1 MKHMTRS
8 YPPENAMLRPHKES
22 TLEKKQR
29 QRQDHN
35 PPLELAVGGKGEML
49 NKKANER
56 MRRKEALSKAMNKY
70 HDPDIVG

>member
-22 TLEKKQR
+22 TLEKQQKK
-29 QRQDHN
+29 RQDHN
-35 PPLELAVGGKGEML
+35 LPLELDDSNIL

-56 MRRKEALSKAMNKY
+56 MKRKEALSKAMNKY

>member
-22 TLEKKQR
+22 TLEKQQKK
-29 QRQDHN
+29 RQDHN
-35 PPLELAVGGKGEML
+35 PPLELEDSGIL

-56 MRRKEALSKAMNKY
+56 MKRKEALSKAMNKY
-70 HDPDIVG
+70 HDVDIVG

>member
-22 TLEKKQR
+22 TLEKQQKKR
-29 QRQDHN
+29 QEKN
-35 PPLELAVGGKGEML
+35 PPLELEDNGIL

-56 MRRKEALSKAMNKY
+56 MKRKEALSKAMNRL

>member
-1 MKHMTRS
+1 
-8 YPPENAMLRPHKES
+8 MLRPHKES
-22 TLEKKQR
+22 TLEKQQR

-35 PPLELAVGGKGEML
+35 PPLELDDSGIL

-56 MRRKEALSKAMNKY
+56 MKRKEALSKAMNKY

>member
-22 TLEKKQR
+22 TLEKQQKK
-29 QRQDHN
+29 RQDHN
-35 PPLELAVGGKGEML
+35 PPLELDDNNIL

-56 MRRKEALSKAMNKY
+56 MKRKEALSKAMNKY
-70 HDPDIVG
+70 HDVDIVG

>member
-22 TLEKKQR
+22 TLEKQQKK
-29 QRQDHN
+29 RQDHN
-35 PPLELAVGGKGEML
+35 PPLELEDNGIL
-49 NKKANER
+49 NKKTNQR
-56 MRRKEALSKAMNKY
+56 MKRKEALSKAMNRL

>member
-8 YPPENAMLRPHKES
+8 YPPENAMLRAHKES
-22 TLEKKQR
+22 TLEKQQKKR
-29 QRQDHN
+29 QEHN
-35 PPLELAVGGKGEML
+35 PPLELEDNGIL

-56 MRRKEALSKAMNKY
+56 MKRKETLSKAMNKY

>member
-22 TLEKKQR
+22 TLEKQQKKR
-29 QRQDHN
+29 QNHN
-35 PPLELAVGGKGEML
+35 PPLELDDSNIL

-56 MRRKEALSKAMNKY
+56 MKRKEALSKAMNKY
-70 HDPDIVG
+70 HDVDIVG

>member
-22 TLEKKQR
+22 TLEKQQK

-35 PPLELAVGGKGEML
+35 PPLELDDSGIL

-56 MRRKEALSKAMNKY
+56 MRRKEALSKAMNRL